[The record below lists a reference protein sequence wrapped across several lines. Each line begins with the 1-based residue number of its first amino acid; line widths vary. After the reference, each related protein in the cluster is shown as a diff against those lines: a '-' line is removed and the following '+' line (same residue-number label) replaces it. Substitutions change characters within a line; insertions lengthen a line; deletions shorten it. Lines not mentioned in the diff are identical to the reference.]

1 MALTVEVDR
10 NSQWSKALVGDLYR
24 LIAAIKGELL
34 SEYKTVLCQLGKA
47 YGLKRPRYRLF
58 VNSSGYRSITLHALV
73 GTVDCWQKSSDKN
86 GVLTISCLLLSHC

>member
-1 MALTVEVDR
+1 M
-10 NSQWSKALVGDLYR
+10 GDLYR
-24 LIAAIKGELL
+24 LTAAIKGELL

-58 VNSSGYRSITLHALV
+58 INSSSYRYRSITLHALV